1 MTTLPFA
8 TASQSWA
15 TWAGDVD
22 TLGNDLDPESLMS
35 GLDGGPFD
43 RILADLHA
51 VKTNTAALALAAS
64 DLSGE
69 CKTQDLYDRALAQA
83 PTPGQVREAEKAAA
97 EVVLRRKYGA
107 TERAGDQAIVNRARN
122 LREERNAAVEQHRQD
137 TARTTL
143 TQPPARSVP
152 AAAAVP
158 GFAPSST
165 ATSEPPWGDEADPDT
180 APVGTD
186 LSSASTKASPT
197 PGLLAS
203 QHAGTQTPQQTT
215 ATTPTT
221 MPGFTPTTPTVGSP
235 IRSRRRGRDG
245 DDEDTRDLPDG
256 ATETDDI
263 TPEPGTDLAADRGG
277 VRHGT
282 SLSDTSGRPTV
293 SPYGA
298 VTAQPVAATGTAHTG
313 YGAGGM
319 PMMGGMGAGH
329 SGERSGSGKRPEVL
343 SNDPEGRRGDE
354 YAFEGGLVSTENP
367 EEQAFLEWISA
378 EDREAIER
386 RMNPHVVGQR

>member
-83 PTPGQVREAEKAAA
+83 PTPGQVREAEKAAE
-97 EVVLRRKYGA
+97 EVNLRWKYGA
-107 TERAGDQAIVNRARN
+107 DPRPGDQAIVNRAAN
-122 LREERNAAVEQHRQD
+122 LREERDSAVEQHRQD

-143 TQPPARSVP
+143 TQPPARTIP
-152 AAAAVP
+152 TTTVP
-158 GFAPSST
+158 GFAPSSGLP
-165 ATSEPPWGDEADPDT
+165 ADENQPPWGEEST
-180 APVGTD
+180 NPVGTE
-186 LSSASTKASPT
+186 LSSASDRARPA
-197 PGLLAS
+197 PGFLSS
-203 QHAGTQTPQQTT
+203 QHAGTQTPQPTT
-215 ATTPTT
+215 ATAPPSS
-221 MPGFTPTTPTVGSP
+221 MSSFTPTTAAAPTAY
-235 IRSRRRGRDG
+235 RRRGRDG
-245 DDEDTRDLPDG
+245 DEDTRDLPDDDG
-256 ATETDDI
+256 SADI
-263 TPEPGTDLAADRGG
+263 TPDHGTDLSADRGG

-282 SLSDTSGRPTV
+282 SLSDTSGRPAV

-298 VTAQPVAATGTAHTG
+298 VTAQPVAATGTAQSG

-319 PMMGGMGAGH
+319 PMMGGMGGVGH
-329 SGERSGSGKRPEVL
+329 GGGERSGSGKRPEVL
-343 SNDPEGRRGDE
+343 SRDPEGRAGDE
-354 YAFEGGLVSTENP
+354 YAFEGGLVSKETNS
-367 EEQAFLEWISA
+367 EEAAFLEWISD
-378 EDREAIER
+378 EDRETVER
-386 RMNPHVVGQR
+386 NMNPHVVGQR

>member
-8 TASQSWA
+8 TASQGWA

-22 TLGNDLDPESLMS
+22 TLGNDLDPETLLS
-35 GLDGGPFD
+35 GISGGPFD

-51 VKTNTAALALAAS
+51 VKANSSALALAAS
-64 DLSGE
+64 DLSSE
-69 CKTQDLYDRALAQA
+69 CKTQDLYDQALAAA
-83 PTPGQVREAEKAAA
+83 PTPWQVREAEKAAA

-137 TARTTL
+137 TSRTVL

-215 ATTPTT
+215 ATTPSS
-221 MPGFTPTTPTVGSP
+221 MPAFTPTTAATP
-235 IRSRRRGRDG
+235 ISHRRRGRDK
-245 DDEDTRDLPDG
+245 DDDDSRDLPDS
-256 ATETDDI
+256 DI
-263 TPEPGTDLAADRGG
+263 EADEQTEPGTDLAADRGG

-282 SLSDTSGRPTV
+282 SLSDTSGRPAV
-293 SPYGA
+293 SPYGS
-298 VTAQPVAATGTAHTG
+298 VTAPSVSSTSTGG

-319 PMMGGMGAGH
+319 PMGVGGMGAGH
-329 SGERSGSGKRPEVL
+329 GGERSGSGKRPEVL

-354 YAFEGGLVSTENP
+354 YAFEGGLVSRENP
-367 EEQAFLEWISA
+367 EEQAFLEWISE

-386 RMNPHVVGQR
+386 RMNPHVVGQV